1 MSDKEDIRQL
11 SLEELTDK
19 LVALGEKPY
28 RAKQIHEWLW
38 KKNVK
43 SFDDMSSIAQKTR
56 NVLKDIFWI
65 NQLNTQLAVYCL
77 CADH

>member
-11 SLEELTDK
+11 SLEELTEK

-38 KKNVK
+38 KKRAT
-43 SFDDMSSIAQKTR
+43 S
-56 NVLKDIFWI
+56 
-65 NQLNTQLAVYCL
+65 LNAVTYTHQTQPTILLV
-77 CADH
+77 